1 MPVVK
6 VDGYDGLQALI
17 EKVVNDEIKKLAA
30 GEAITETTTTMSA
43 DEMTTEAAVEQQTM
57 GDSEVQTIE
66 LDSSAVSD
74 SLLSAVGD
82 LLSSIL
88 GLDERVKIDENA
100 IDEKTLVAISEN
112 VRNAD
117 APKEPLTTTEEA
129 SSEAI
134 EIELGTERTEV
145 EEKPAGYEGE
155 EESKESVAPFKASTA
170 VSRDEVVS
178 EIDLKI
184 ENLANAQTSFATE
197 SAEQVTETVSNPSE
211 SIKREPDVLEV
222 IAETSKPVSFDESIS
237 HVMSLVKGSA
247 APRPMPESILID
259 QHMKDD
265 VNDLDKI
272 VYGTLKEIEA
282 NLGMIHEEPAEFYE
296 PVKAS
301 DDSFDDWNSSNLRL
315 FVPNS
320 AKAALQYKH
329 EDDFDF

>member
-1 MPVVK
+1 MDIVQ

-30 GEAITETTTTMSA
+30 GEAIRETTTMGT
-43 DEMTTEAAVEQQTM
+43 DELVVATEAAAEN
-57 GDSEVQTIE
+57 DSG
-66 LDSSAVSD
+66 APPASD

-100 IDEKTLVAISEN
+100 IDEKALAAISEN
-112 VRNAD
+112 DKSAE
-117 APKEPLTTTEEA
+117 APKEPLTTTEQA

-134 EIELGTERTEV
+134 EIELSTERAD
-145 EEKPAGYEGE
+145 EEEAKPTGSNDE
-155 EESKESVAPFKASTA
+155 EESRETERPLKAA
-170 VSRDEVVS
+170 DEVVS

-197 SAEQVTETVSNPSE
+197 SAEQVTETVSEPSE
-211 SIKREPDVLEV
+211 SAKREPDVLEV

-247 APRPMPESILID
+247 APRPPMVESVLID
-259 QHMKDD
+259 QHMRDD

-282 NLGMIHEEPAEFYE
+282 NLGMIHQQPMDIYE
-296 PVKAS
+296 TSS
-301 DDSFDDWNSSNLRL
+301 DTIKKLENQLNDSVANRNLFDLGS

-320 AKAALQYKH
+320 AKAALQYKY
-329 EDDFDF
+329 EDDLDF